1 MQSGTEMLDEE
12 RQGARPRAV
21 REAVAPARGKGQA
34 RRGAARPAGD
44 AVVYDAIFEAIVDQR
59 LPPGTK
65 LTEESLAGIF
75 GVSRAVVRK
84 ALLRLAHDKVVEI
97 RPNRGAAVAQPT
109 PEEAREVFE
118 GRRLIEGAVIRTVAA
133 RARPREIAR
142 LRRMVADEIAAARK
156 GARQAAI
163 RLSGAF
169 HMALAEIAGNA
180 VYADFLRELVSRT
193 SLIIALYE
201 APGHSAC
208 VVDEHAALVDAIEAH
223 DPDRAAD
230 LMARHLHTC
239 ETRLDLDRRGG
250 AIDLKAVFAPA
261 ASRARAG

>member
-1 MQSGTEMLDEE
+1 MLEGE
-12 RQGARPRAV
+12 RQSVRARPARGAG
-21 REAVAPARGKGQA
+21 APARGKASA
-34 RRGAARPAGD
+34 RRAASRPAGD
-44 AVVYDAIFEAIVDQR
+44 AIVYDAVFEAILDQR

-65 LTEESLAGIF
+65 LTEESLAAIF

-84 ALLRLAHDKVVEI
+84 ALLRLAHDKVVET

-109 PEEAREVFE
+109 PEEARHVFE
-118 GRRLIEGAVIRTVAA
+118 GRRLIEGAVIRTVAV

-142 LRRMVADEIAAARK
+142 LRRMVADEVAAGRK
-156 GARQAAI
+156 GDRQTAI

-180 VYADFLRELVSRT
+180 VYVDFLRELVSRT

-208 VVDEHAALVDAIEAH
+208 VVDEHAALVEAIEAR
-223 DPDRAAD
+223 DAERAAD

-239 ETRLDLDRRGG
+239 ETRLDLDRRDG